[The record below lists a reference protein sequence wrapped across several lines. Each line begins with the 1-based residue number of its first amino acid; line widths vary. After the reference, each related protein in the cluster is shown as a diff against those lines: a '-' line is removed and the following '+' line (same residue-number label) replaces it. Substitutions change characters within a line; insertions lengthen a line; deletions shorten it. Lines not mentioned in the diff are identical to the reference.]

1 MSNFKNV
8 LKELRAEYNLTQ
20 TALANKLGVKQGVI
34 TNWELRGSEPT
45 AEYLIKLANIFQ
57 VSTDY
62 LLGIENEEGI
72 IVMQNN
78 LSDDENYLI
87 NMVRQLSPTDKKTLI
102 DLTKVMLNN
111 KK

>member
-1 MSNFKNV
+1 MSDFKNR
-8 LKELRAEYNLTQ
+8 LKELRIENNLTQ
-20 TALANKLGVKQGVI
+20 TALAGKLGVKQGVI

-45 AEYLIKLANIFQ
+45 AEYLIKLANIFE

-78 LSDDENYLI
+78 LTDDENFLI
-87 NMVRQLSPTDKKTLI
+87 SIMRQLNFNDKKNLI
-102 DLTKVMLNN
+102 DFAKVMLNN
-111 KK
+111 K

>member
-8 LKELRAEYNLTQ
+8 IKDLRMEHNLTQ

-57 VSTDY
+57 VTTDY
-62 LLGIENEEGI
+62 LLGLENEEGI

-78 LSDDENYLI
+78 LTNEENYLI
-87 NMVRQLSPTDKKTLI
+87 DIVRQLNPTDKKTLI
-102 DLTKVMLNN
+102 DLAKVMLNN
-111 KK
+111 K